1 VLDESPHDMND
12 LNVAQASGVD
22 VTRVEWLKM
31 VVRKRIL
38 AGEYRPGSWIR
49 EVELQREF
57 GLSNGPVR
65 EALQSA
71 VADGLAERAP
81 FRGVRVID
89 LSEREIVELFE
100 VRFAL
105 LGFAAELAAERAG
118 PDIADGA
125 AALKA
130 SLEQAAIENES
141 ADLWLRGELSHWV
154 FELAG
159 NARLR
164 EAYERPLLQ
173 SLLYVAMARQKKGVR
188 AELLAPV
195 FDVIDAVAQRQ
206 PVKARRAVRALT
218 LQTLRYLRH
227 GETSC

>member
-1 VLDESPHDMND
+1 MND
-12 LNVAQASGVD
+12 LIVAQAPGVD
-22 VTRVEWLKM
+22 VTRVEWLKL

-65 EALQSA
+65 EALQGT

-89 LSEREIVELFE
+89 LSEREIIELFE

-118 PDIADGA
+118 PGTAASA

-130 SLEQAAIENES
+130 RVEQPATEDQS

-173 SLLYVAMARQKKGVR
+173 SLLYVAMARQKEGGR
-188 AELLAPV
+188 TELLGPV
-195 FDVIDAVAQRQ
+195 FGVIDAIAQRQ

>member
-1 VLDESPHDMND
+1 MND
-12 LNVAQASGVD
+12 ISATPPPGVD
-22 VTRVEWLKM
+22 VTRVQWLKTI
-31 VVRKRIL
+31 VRQRIL
-38 AGEYRPGSWIR
+38 AGEYRPGAWIR

-65 EALQSA
+65 EALQAA

-100 VRFAL
+100 VRYAL
-105 LGFAAELAAERAG
+105 LGFAAELAAQRAG
-118 PDIADGA
+118 PEAGRSA

-130 SLEQAAIENES
+130 SLRKASTEDEA
-141 ADLWLRGELSHWV
+141 ADLWLRGDLSHWV

-173 SLLYVAMARQKKGVR
+173 SLLYVAVARRQKRVR
-188 AELLAPV
+188 AALLPFVVA
-195 FDVIDAVAQRQ
+195 VIDAIAGGKPAQ
-206 PVKARRAVRALT
+206 ARRAVRALT

-227 GETSC
+227 EAPIDKGEI

>member
-1 VLDESPHDMND
+1 MND
-12 LNVAQASGVD
+12 SSEEPASGVD
-22 VTRVEWLKM
+22 VTRVQWLKT

-38 AGEYRPGSWIR
+38 AGDYRPGSWIR
-49 EVELQREF
+49 EAELQREF

-65 EALQSA
+65 EALQGA

-89 LSEREIVELFE
+89 LNEREIVELFE

-105 LGFAAELAAERAG
+105 LGFAAEVAAERAG
-118 PDIADGA
+118 PEA
-125 AALKA
+125 AESAAVLKA
-130 SLEQAAIENES
+130 SLDQAAA
-141 ADLWLRGELSHWV
+141 ADAGEDVWLRGELSQWV

-173 SLLYVAMARQKKGVR
+173 SLLYVSLARQKEGVR

-195 FDVIDAVAQRQ
+195 FAVIDAIADRQ
-206 PVKARRAVRALT
+206 PEKARRAVRALT
-218 LQTLRYLRH
+218 LQTLHYLRN